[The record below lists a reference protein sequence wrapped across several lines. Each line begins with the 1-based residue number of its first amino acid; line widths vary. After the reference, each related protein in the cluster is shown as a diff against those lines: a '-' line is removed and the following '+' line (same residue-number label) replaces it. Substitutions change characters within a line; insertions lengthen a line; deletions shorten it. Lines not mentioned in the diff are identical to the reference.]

1 MKKRAHRWI
10 NGTKGAISLMLAALM
25 LPFYSLAAILIETQ
39 RYQSSVR
46 TLDELLGTSSVS
58 VLANY
63 DKYLH
68 DRFGLLAV
76 AQSPEENALSASLL
90 SYLNKN
96 QLTDIAG
103 LDMDSVS
110 ATGLYPLANTAVLR
124 RQIEEYGK
132 FLVPAKVTADFGNI
146 EDIVKELEKKATG
159 LLNVVKLISS
169 ASSAVGAE
177 ADSIAKADE
186 LKEVSNAVQ
195 KADTAYDTKYSE
207 WKTAVKDLI
216 AHLATDCPDQET
228 DADGYKTWQKTAEDL
243 RDAADKAKDAYVS
256 AISSLVGKLD
266 QLEKKVDEVIAANA
280 NAITTKMDF
289 AATAAGEMYQGSHAG
304 DDTYKDQD
312 KVAGALEG
320 AVSAGT
326 GNYGNKLDDALK
338 SYDNDSIEAA
348 VRQLGKEKEAL
359 ENFRTDALTGTSPEP
374 DDKTY
379 HAAKVDSLADYSELE
394 KVIKETESEIKKQ
407 KLWDVIDSLLK
418 SLKSVFKIQF
428 LYDPSLNCVLD
439 EGFYQSNSG
448 GLPSG
453 KDRSDPANAL
463 PVGSA
468 EDEARS
474 TRYLTMIDPDVDPD
488 NPYNDPE
495 VAIENLIKK
504 INQEI
509 SRLQEDGDTLKNFNG
524 LKKWLKALAD
534 ACNTVVELLSDV
546 TKLVDLLVKQLAE
559 TLTTGLPRKILLCG
573 YMAYNLPNRTNS
585 LSGSTLTGY
594 SYAKIPYGECATTEV
609 NSLLVDPLTMISY
622 AYGAFGGTGTKAKAF
637 AGAELEYVIWG
648 DTSEARNQSKEAMIL
663 FIIRTLINMIQIP
676 ANPEVA
682 TVIAASNLAAP
693 LVAILYVLWE
703 SACDVMVLVNG
714 GDVATVKTT
723 PYVTVEGQVEF
734 AKALVSLPLKKEAAD
749 KSAKEAAKAD
759 SGSTSGTGET
769 DKTDK
774 TDETGTG
781 DTSTGDTSAGTET
794 GDTGSGGSGNSSGS
808 GGLLSKIDFLAL
820 NYTQHCLLQMILFSN
835 TNGVLRRMTDIIQTE
850 GSSYCVENASVS
862 QRAGVNLAQT
872 FDVDESFTVI
882 RSQAT
887 GKMSQLLPIPS
898 LSTDPVL
905 GLDRVIYRGY

>member
-46 TLDELLGTSSVS
+46 ALDELLGTSSVS

-132 FLVPAKVTADFGNI
+132 FLVPAKVAADFGNI

-207 WKTAVKDLI
+207 WKRAVKDLI

-359 ENFRTDALTGTSPEP
+359 ENFRTDALTG
-374 DDKTY
+374 DKTY

-534 ACNTVVELLSDV
+534 ACNTVVELLGDV

-749 KSAKEAAKAD
+749 KSAKAAAEAD
-759 SGSTSGTGET
+759 SGSTPGTGET

>member
-10 NGTKGAISLMLAALM
+10 NGTRGAISLMLAALM

-46 TLDELLGTSSVS
+46 ALDELLGTSSVS

-63 DKYLH
+63 DTYLH

-132 FLVPAKVTADFGNI
+132 FLVPAKVAADFGNI

-637 AGAELEYVIWG
+637 AGAELEYV
-648 DTSEARNQSKEAMIL
+648 L

-749 KSAKEAAKAD
+749 KRAKAAAEAD
-759 SGSTSGTGET
+759 SGSTPGTGET

>member
-1 MKKRAHRWI
+1 M
-10 NGTKGAISLMLAALM
+10 
-25 LPFYSLAAILIETQ
+25 
-39 RYQSSVR
+39 
-46 TLDELLGTSSVS
+46 
-58 VLANY
+58 
-63 DKYLH
+63 
-68 DRFGLLAV
+68 
-76 AQSPEENALSASLL
+76 
-90 SYLNKN
+90 
-96 QLTDIAG
+96 
-103 LDMDSVS
+103 
-110 ATGLYPLANTAVLR
+110 
-124 RQIEEYGK
+124 
-132 FLVPAKVTADFGNI
+132 
-146 EDIVKELEKKATG
+146 
-159 LLNVVKLISS
+159 
-169 ASSAVGAE
+169 GAE

-546 TKLVDLLVKQLAE
+546 TKLVNLLVKQLAE

-749 KSAKEAAKAD
+749 KSAKAAAEAD
-759 SGSTSGTGET
+759 SGSTPGTGET

-835 TNGVLRRMTDIIQTE
+835 TNGVLRRMTDIVQTE

>member
-10 NGTKGAISLMLAALM
+10 NGTRGAISLMLAALM

-46 TLDELLGTSSVS
+46 TLDELLGTSSIS

-110 ATGLYPLANTAVLR
+110 VAGLYPLANTAVLR

-132 FLVPAKVTADFGNI
+132 FLVPAKVAADFGNI

-177 ADSIAKADE
+177 ADSIAKANE

-195 KADTAYDTKYSE
+195 RADTAYDTKYSE

-216 AHLATDCPDQET
+216 GHLATDCPDQET
-228 DADGYKTWQKTAEDL
+228 DADGYKAWQKTAEDL

-280 NAITTKMDF
+280 NAITAKMDF
-289 AATAAGEMYQGSHAG
+289 ASTAAGEIYQGSHAG

-326 GNYGNKLDDALK
+326 GNYSNKLDDALK
-338 SYDNDSIEAA
+338 SYDNDRIEEAI
-348 VRQLGKEKEAL
+348 RQLGKEKEAL

-394 KVIKETESEIKKQ
+394 KVIKETESEIKKE

-428 LYDPSLNCVLD
+428 LYDPSLNCALD
-439 EGFYQSNSG
+439 ENFYQSNSG

-453 KDRSDPANAL
+453 KNRSDPANTL

-488 NPYNDPE
+488 NPYNDPD

-509 SRLQEDGDTLKNFNG
+509 SRLQEDGDTLKSFDG
-524 LKKWLKALAD
+524 LKKWLEALAD
-534 ACNTVVELLSDV
+534 ACNTVVELLGDV
-546 TKLVDLLVKQLAE
+546 TKLVNLLVKQLAE

-594 SYAKIPYGECATTEV
+594 SYAKIPYGECATSEV
-609 NSLLVDPLTMISY
+609 NSLLVDPITMISY

-663 FIIRTLINMIQIP
+663 FILRTLINMIQIP

-682 TVIAASNLAAP
+682 TAITASNLAAP

-759 SGSTSGTGET
+759 SASTSGTGET
-769 DKTDK
+769 DETDK
-774 TDETGTG
+774 TDETGTN
-781 DTSTGDTSAGTET
+781 DTSTGDTSTGTGT
-794 GDTGSGGSGNSSGS
+794 GDTSSSGS